1 MFIEGLAPGPAGPG
15 HTGCWAYPCLLAES
29 LPAPREAEVILMA
42 TIKWAAR
49 WGRRQ
54 ILGEYPAKKQK
65 KKPDGVSDVLC
76 QRQGPLKG
84 ELKV

>member
-1 MFIEGLAPGPAGPG
+1 M
-15 HTGCWAYPCLLAES
+15 
-29 LPAPREAEVILMA
+29 ILMA

>member
-1 MFIEGLAPGPAGPG
+1 M
-15 HTGCWAYPCLLAES
+15 
-29 LPAPREAEVILMA
+29 ILMA
-42 TIKWAAR
+42 IIKWAAR

-54 ILGEYPAKKQK
+54 ILGEYPAKKQTK
-65 KKPDGVSDVLC
+65 KNPDGVSDMLC